1 MESIARK
8 GGENASRPIQK
19 WQAKKGL
26 PRAKRWPGGQGEAQV
41 NRFQIIWE
49 SASRNPIRFLL
60 LWVAAIVGLR
70 LSFVVA
76 YTLIN
81 GGFLGVDE
89 GAYILGVQALTDSN
103 PWASGIH
110 FTRAPLSPGWLLWP
124 FLQVF
129 GLVWGSNLYSF
140 AASLPAIGGFYLLAR
155 AIFSTKWAVATTM
168 LFSFDWVQAEL
179 LVTGTAPLMGMT
191 WMMVLVAGM
200 LRNDTRWGRLAIVIA
215 MPLIAYTNQTSLAL
229 SVVTVPLVWLML
241 PDKRRLMLWLAVGAA
256 LTLTA
261 LPWYWEVVPGT
272 GRMSYPGA
280 FIYLNPAW
288 SAHWHF
294 MVAGV
299 VLGGVALLKGSP
311 PRLRALA
318 AAMTAHAVL
327 QIFLSHDEAF
337 MNLFFRSTAWMMPLW
352 WIVAAWTVKQHGLTV
367 YRRVVR
373 QLGFADRPNWAMLR
387 VSFVALLA
395 FGLFGVAM
403 QYKGQAYYSELAGG
417 PMLDAIA
424 QIDLDHAEVI
434 GTNAESRG
442 YYIAAVTKR
451 TVVWTQSAL
460 PATAYVEKEAA
471 LRCEIG
477 WIENCERLGHITH
490 FLIDEHNRQID
501 AAQAIYRSPD
511 PANPWDF
518 SNMPWMV
525 EVYRQGSIVL
535 YELEPA

>member
-241 PDKRRLMLWLAVGAA
+241 PDKRRLMLWLAVG
-256 LTLTA
+256 LGSCTRHRPHELSGRFH
-261 LPWYWEVVPGT
+261 LP
-272 GRMSYPGA
+272 
-280 FIYLNPAW
+280 
-288 SAHWHF
+288 
-294 MVAGV
+294 
-299 VLGGVALLKGSP
+299 
-311 PRLRALA
+311 
-318 AAMTAHAVL
+318 
-327 QIFLSHDEAF
+327 
-337 MNLFFRSTAWMMPLW
+337 
-352 WIVAAWTVKQHGLTV
+352 
-367 YRRVVR
+367 
-373 QLGFADRPNWAMLR
+373 
-387 VSFVALLA
+387 
-395 FGLFGVAM
+395 
-403 QYKGQAYYSELAGG
+403 
-417 PMLDAIA
+417 
-424 QIDLDHAEVI
+424 
-434 GTNAESRG
+434 
-442 YYIAAVTKR
+442 
-451 TVVWTQSAL
+451 
-460 PATAYVEKEAA
+460 
-471 LRCEIG
+471 
-477 WIENCERLGHITH
+477 
-490 FLIDEHNRQID
+490 
-501 AAQAIYRSPD
+501 
-511 PANPWDF
+511 
-518 SNMPWMV
+518 
-525 EVYRQGSIVL
+525 
-535 YELEPA
+535 